1 MELKSNAT
9 VLFMVLHQ
17 CVGLDEAIPKFSHAT
32 KTFPCNENY
41 VWLSVLRPFV
51 AAVPAFVAEAKSQS
65 RVDEISNPASCAL
78 ALAHRDGDK
87 PCQIII
93 KAQRPFA
100 PRGCQRDF
108 CVLGLD

>member
-17 CVGLDEAIPKFSHAT
+17 CVGLDEAIQKFCHGT

-41 VWLSVLRPFV
+41 VWLSILRPFV
-51 AAVPAFVAEAKSQS
+51 AAVPAFVAEA
-65 RVDEISNPASCAL
+65 SCAL
-78 ALAHRDGDK
+78 ASAYQDGDK

-100 PRGCQRDF
+100 PRGCHRDF